1 MKHVEGWKLKN
12 SLGNN
17 HNGYVRSF
25 PGEKVKCMKDYV
37 KSCIRENNPEYVI
50 LHVGTNELNS
60 ELTPEIIAKS
70 VIDVGKN
77 IQTNHRTVSIS
88 GIVPRNDNFNNKAT
102 EVNKELSKIC
112 EKEKLIFVDHSNINP
127 KTHLNRSKL
136 RLSRN
141 GYEKLGKNF
150 VSFIGNNYA

>member
-1 MKHVEGWKLKN
+1 M
-12 SLGNN
+12 
-17 HNGYVRSF
+17 
-25 PGEKVKCMKDYV
+25 
-37 KSCIRENNPEYVI
+37 
-50 LHVGTNELNS
+50 HVGTNELNS

-88 GIVPRNDNFNNKAT
+88 GKVPRNDNFNNKAT
-102 EVNKELSKIC
+102 EVSKELSKK
-112 EKEKLIFVDHSNINP
+112 KEKLLFSDHSN
-127 KTHLNRSKL
+127 
-136 RLSRN
+136 N